1 MEEVFFIEHYCLVNG
16 KHIILKDYQKKFID
30 WLKRNE
36 NYRINKGTSRYPLQ
50 RMRHIPVNHVK
61 FPVAEDF
68 IIGLKDNKEYVDD
81 FNMIFESA
89 VLS

>member
-1 MEEVFFIEHYCLVNG
+1 MKITELIKELQD
-16 KHIILKDYQKKFID
+16 ILYNYGDTDVYM
-30 WLKRNE
+30 WNE
-36 NYRINKGTSRYPLQ
+36 Q
-50 RMRHIPVNHVK
+50 RMRHIPVNRVK

-68 IIGLKDNKEYVDD
+68 IIGIKDNKEYVDD

>member
-1 MEEVFFIEHYCLVNG
+1 MKITELIKEVQD
-16 KHIILKDYQKKFID
+16 ILYNYGDTDVYV
-30 WLKRNE
+30 WNE
-36 NYRINKGTSRYPLQ
+36 Q
-50 RMRHIPVNHVK
+50 RMRHILVNHVK

-68 IIGLKDNKEYVDD
+68 IVGLKDNKDYVDD

>member
-1 MEEVFFIEHYCLVNG
+1 MKITELIKELQD
-16 KHIILKDYQKKFID
+16 ILYNYGDTDVYV
-30 WLKRNE
+30 WNE
-36 NYRINKGTSRYPLQ
+36 Q
-50 RMRHIPVNHVK
+50 RMRHILVNHVK

-68 IIGLKDNKEYVDD
+68 IVGLKDNKDYVDD

>member
-1 MEEVFFIEHYCLVNG
+1 MKITELIKELQD
-16 KHIILKDYQKKFID
+16 ILYNYGDTDVYM
-30 WLKRNE
+30 WNE
-36 NYRINKGTSRYPLQ
+36 Q
-50 RMRHIPVNHVK
+50 RMRHILVNHVK

>member
-1 MEEVFFIEHYCLVNG
+1 MKITELIKELQD
-16 KHIILKDYQKKFID
+16 ILYNYGDTDVYV
-30 WLKRNE
+30 WNE
-36 NYRINKGTSRYPLQ
+36 Q
-50 RMRHIPVNHVK
+50 RMCHMPVNHVK

>member
-1 MEEVFFIEHYCLVNG
+1 MKITELIKELQD
-16 KHIILKDYQKKFID
+16 ILYNYGDTNVYM
-30 WLKRNE
+30 WNE
-36 NYRINKGTSRYPLQ
+36 Q
-50 RMRHIPVNHVK
+50 RMRHMPVNHVK

-68 IIGLKDNKEYVDD
+68 IIGLKDNKDYVDD

>member
-1 MEEVFFIEHYCLVNG
+1 MKITELIKELQD
-16 KHIILKDYQKKFID
+16 ILYNYGDTDVYM
-30 WLKRNE
+30 WNE
-36 NYRINKGTSRYPLQ
+36 Q
-50 RMRHIPVNHVK
+50 RMRHIPINYVK

-68 IIGLKDNKEYVDD
+68 IVGLKDNKDYIDD

>member
-1 MEEVFFIEHYCLVNG
+1 MKLTELIKELQD
-16 KHIILKDYQKKFID
+16 ILYNYGDTDVYV
-30 WLKRNE
+30 WNE
-36 NYRINKGTSRYPLQ
+36 Q
-50 RMRHIPVNHVK
+50 RMRHILVNHVK

-68 IIGLKDNKEYVDD
+68 IVGLKDNKDYVDD

>member
-1 MEEVFFIEHYCLVNG
+1 MKITQLIKELQD
-16 KHIILKDYQKKFID
+16 ILYNYGDTDVYV
-30 WLKRNE
+30 WNE
-36 NYRINKGTSRYPLQ
+36 Q
-50 RMRHIPVNHVK
+50 RMRHILVNHVK

-68 IIGLKDNKEYVDD
+68 IVGLKDNKDYVDD

>member
-1 MEEVFFIEHYCLVNG
+1 MKITELIKELQD
-16 KHIILKDYQKKFID
+16 ILYNYGDTNVYM
-30 WLKRNE
+30 WNE
-36 NYRINKGTSRYPLQ
+36 Q
-50 RMRHIPVNHVK
+50 RMRHISVNHVK

>member
-1 MEEVFFIEHYCLVNG
+1 MKITELIKELQD
-16 KHIILKDYQKKFID
+16 ILYNYGDTDVYV
-30 WLKRNE
+30 WNE
-36 NYRINKGTSRYPLQ
+36 Q
-50 RMRHIPVNHVK
+50 RMRQMPVNHVK